1 MTRYALLIAALLVA
15 PPAAAQDQ
23 GQAASEQADAT
34 AAPAD
39 PLAAQ
44 PETTDFDLARDREK
58 VRECEGEKFVFAWGA
73 GARPTRVTLCSN
85 KGASSEEVVGM
96 LEEAAAKI
104 ELSSIPEDRRNAL
117 VQQIRA
123 KIAELEKK
131 TPSAEASKPGSALKT
146 QPDARSLLSEQ
157 LPFIP
162 PPGPPPVTAP
172 AVPVAMAPVPAP
184 RPPAAA
190 LPKPNLKFECMSAE
204 FRSGGPCITLSRDTI
219 LIVKAA
225 DALQGGA
232 RLQFVRNGDIRSE
245 QPLGQL
251 RKGQSVR
258 LAIPSEVCS
267 GVSETEVELRV
278 IRGSQGADRQGQYLL
293 RC

>member
-1 MTRYALLIAALLVA
+1 MIRYAPLIVALLVA

-23 GQAASEQADAT
+23 GQAATEQTGAA

-44 PETTDFDLARDREK
+44 PETSDFDLAREREK

-104 ELSSIPEDRRNAL
+104 EVSSIPEDRRNAL

-131 TPSAEASKPGSALKT
+131 TPSAEAGTPASALTT
-146 QPDARSLLSEQ
+146 QPDARPLSGQ

-172 AVPVAMAPVPAP
+172 AVPVAKAPIPAP

-278 IRGSQGADRQGQYLL
+278 IRGSQGAVRQGQYLL